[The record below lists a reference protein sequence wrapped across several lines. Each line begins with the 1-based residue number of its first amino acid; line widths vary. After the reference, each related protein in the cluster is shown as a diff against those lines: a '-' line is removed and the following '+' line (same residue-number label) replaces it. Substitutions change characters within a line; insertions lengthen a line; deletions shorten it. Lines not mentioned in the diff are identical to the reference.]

1 MGECLILIGS
11 KTKSGVFVFNDFRD
25 NLIIDSYDP
34 VFQGMRKSKLTALC
48 SENSE
53 DAITWN
59 VFKTLEKINPRDW
72 LPYLLK
78 RAFNDEFENLDE
90 DNIRIH
96 LWKQLTP
103 PDALSFKEG
112 KTEVDVIIESENFVW
127 FIEAKYKSD
136 MSIRTKNNSMRNQII
151 RNIDIGL
158 DYANDRPLLFS
169 LLVLDEKHSPKGVSF
184 IKELNHDW
192 SKLSRYYPK
201 RENRIE
207 NILGVS
213 VITWSE
219 IEDVFSY
226 ISQGK
231 QVVSIRQSD
240 TFFAN
245 RIISWLKERKV
256 ISKTKWFEQ
265 DLYKSYYNNLVE
277 ILRLPYQAYEFVYEN
292 YDDPCLSFRIPYNI
306 IGIDG
311 LPLKHTTVN
320 IEEDDEIS
328 EGHLDYWFGLLID
341 GLPIWWKKEKK
352 DFEEKFFTLL
362 KAHTEH
368 DEEHYWNMIK
378 SDPNDALELTFRI
391 LASLYLNK

>member
-1 MGECLILIGS
+1 MIGS

-25 NLIIDSYDP
+25 NLIIDRYDP
-34 VFQGMRKSKLTALC
+34 VFQGMRKSKLSALC

-72 LPYLLK
+72 LPYLIK

-136 MSIRTKNNSMRNQII
+136 ISIRTKNNSMRNQII

-192 SKLSRYYPK
+192 SKLSRFYPK
-201 RENRIE
+201 RENNRIE

-226 ISQGK
+226 ISEGK
-231 QVVSIRQSD
+231 RCVYHSDSD

-245 RIISWLKERKV
+245 QIIYWLRKKG
-256 ISKTKWFEQ
+256 IQSKTKWFEQ
-265 DLYKSYYNNLVE
+265 ELFGSYYKNLSE
-277 ILRLPYQAYEFVYEN
+277 ILRLPYQAYEFALDNIV
-292 YDDPCLSFRIPYNI
+292 DPCLKYRLPSGIVD
-306 IGIDG
+306 IDG
-311 LPLKHTTVN
+311 LPIREN
-320 IEEDDEIS
+320 IITIEDTDEIS
-328 EGHLDYWFGLLID
+328 EYDFEYWFGQLNN

-362 KAHTEH
+362 KAHTEY
-368 DEEHYWNMIK
+368 DEEYYWNMVK

-391 LASLYLNK
+391 LACLFLNND